1 MRAARNHLGAGQR
14 VCWGRMRAAVFTQPG
29 APLEIETLEIDPPG
43 PGEVAVRMLA
53 SGVCH
58 SDLHVIEGEW
68 AVDPPLV
75 LGHEGCAEVEAVG
88 GAVHGLSPGDR
99 VVLSWYYPCGRCRRC
114 HQGRPWL
121 CEGSNSVRNAM
132 EDGGS
137 RLRRPDGQPVF
148 PYLTVGSFGE
158 RAVVPAAGAVRVPA
172 ELPADVGALI
182 GCGIATGVGAV
193 VNTARVEPGASVA
206 VIGCGGVGLAI
217 VMGAVLAGAAR
228 VIAIDLNDAKLELAR
243 DLGATHAVRGGE
255 GAAAGVAAA
264 CPGGPDYVFEAI
276 GTGPTIELAVE
287 LLPRGGT
294 AVMVGLTP
302 EGVRA
307 GFDAFSFADGG
318 RTLLGSNYGSTRP
331 GVDFPRLASLYLAGR
346 LPIDRVITERIQL
359 DGVNR
364 AFDLMRR
371 GDGARRVIVY

>member
-1 MRAARNHLGAGQR
+1 
-14 VCWGRMRAAVFTQPG
+14 MRAAVFTEPG
-29 APLEIETLEIDPPG
+29 APLGIETLRIDPPG

-75 LGHEGCAEVEAVG
+75 LGHEGCAEVEAIG
-88 GAVHGLSPGDR
+88 DGVHGLAAGDR

-121 CEGSNSVRNAM
+121 CEGSNSVRSAM
-132 EDGGS
+132 PDGGT
-137 RLRRPDGQPVF
+137 RLHRADGRPVF

-158 RAVVPAAGAVRVPA
+158 RAVVPASGAVPVPP
-172 ELPADVGALI
+172 ELPAEVGALI

-193 VNTARVEPGASVA
+193 VNTARVEPGATVA

-217 VMGAVLAGAAR
+217 VMGAALAGAAR

-243 DLGATHAVRGGE
+243 DLGATHAVRGGPR
-255 GAAAGVAAA
+255 AAAGVAAA
-264 CPGGPDYVFEAI
+264 CPEGPDYVFEAI
-276 GTGPTIELAVE
+276 GTGPTVELALE

-307 GFDAFSFADGG
+307 SFDAFSFADGG
-318 RTLLGSNYGSTRP
+318 RTLLGSNYGSTQP
-331 GVDFPRLASLYLAGR
+331 GVDFPRLAGLYLAGR
-346 LPIDRVITERIQL
+346 LPIDRVITERISL
-359 DGVNR
+359 DDVNR

-371 GDGARRVIVY
+371 GDGARCVIVY

>member
-1 MRAARNHLGAGQR
+1 MRAARNHPAACRALCWAG
-14 VCWGRMRAAVFTQPG
+14 VRAAVFTGQG
-29 APLEIETLEIDPPG
+29 RELGIETLEIDPPAA
-43 PGEVAVRMLA
+43 GEVAVRMLA

-75 LGHEGCAEVEAVG
+75 LGHEGCAEVEAVADG
-88 GAVHGLSPGDR
+88 VQGLRPGDR
-99 VVLSWYYPCGRCRRC
+99 VVLSWYYPCGHCRRC

-121 CEGSNSVRNAM
+121 CEGSNSLQNRM
-132 EDGGS
+132 EDGGT
-137 RLRRPDGQPVF
+137 RLHRSGGEPVY

-158 RAVVPAAGAVRVPA
+158 RAVVPAAGAVPVPA
-172 ELPADVGALI
+172 ELPAEVGALI

-217 VMGAVLAGAAR
+217 VMGAVLAGAGR
-228 VIAIDLNDAKLELAR
+228 VVAIDLNDAKLELAR

-276 GTGPTIELAVE
+276 GTGPTVELALE

-302 EGVRA
+302 DGVRA
-307 GFDAFSFADGG
+307 SFDAFGFADGG

-331 GVDFPRLASLYLAGR
+331 GVDFPRLAGLYLAGR
-346 LPIDRVITERIQL
+346 LPIDRVITERIGL
-359 DGVNR
+359 DDVNR
-364 AFDLMRR
+364 AFELMRR